1 VCERE
6 RERER
11 EVATDTSPDHANPE
25 HHHELYSR
33 QVSCSSFASLSF
45 GYGFSQQVQI
55 LNEISGTR
63 VAASDLVREAS
74 SLVASLIGKPESYV
88 MVSLRPETT
97 MCFGGTEDPTAYL
110 EVVSLGSIG
119 GEKNKSISAG
129 LCGFLQ
135 KKIGVPPNRTYIQF
149 VDPKRSDFGFNS
161 STFG

>member
-1 VCERE
+1 MCVCVCVCERE
-6 RERER
+6 REG
-11 EVATDTSPDHANPE
+11 ATDTSPDHANPE

-129 LCGFLQ
+129 KIIHPHYSILSRYLLTTSQIGF
-135 KKIGVPPNRTYIQF
+135 
-149 VDPKRSDFGFNS
+149 SHE
-161 STFG
+161 

>member
-1 VCERE
+1 MGESVCVCVCERE
-6 RERER
+6 RER
-11 EVATDTSPDHANPE
+11 
-25 HHHELYSR
+25 LR
-33 QVSCSSFASLSF
+33 QIR
-45 GYGFSQQVQI
+45 VQI
-55 LNEISGTR
+55 MPTLNIITNCTVDR